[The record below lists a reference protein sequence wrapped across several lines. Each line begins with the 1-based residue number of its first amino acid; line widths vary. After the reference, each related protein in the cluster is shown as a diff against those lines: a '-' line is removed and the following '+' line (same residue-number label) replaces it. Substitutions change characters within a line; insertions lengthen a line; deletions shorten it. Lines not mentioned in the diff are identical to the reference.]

1 MMSEYAKDKTRIHID
16 QKAYESPNP
25 TTGADFYDL
34 TNMHGNNVLYREVSG
49 DHEDELVRI
58 DAAEIHLK
66 EDEHFHTGKPPEWY
80 HVVTINTDDFVVD
93 HESMTFAEIVNLAF
107 PQPPTGLDPKF
118 TVSFEHAESKPHH
131 GDLPENG
138 AITIKKHGTIID
150 VAHSNRS

>member
-1 MMSEYAKDKTRIHID
+1 MSEHPKHQTRIHID

-25 TTGADFYDL
+25 TPGVELYDL
-34 TNMHGNNVLYREVSG
+34 AQVHGNHVLYREVSG

-58 DAAEIHLK
+58 DAVEIHLT

-93 HESMTFAEIVNLAF
+93 HALLTFAEIVKMAF
-107 PQPPTGLDPKF
+107 PQPPSGLDPKF
-118 TVSFEHAESKPHH
+118 TVSFEHAESEPHY

-138 AITIKKHGTIID
+138 SVTIKKHGTTFD

>member
-1 MMSEYAKDKTRIHID
+1 MMSEHEKNRTRVHID

-25 TTGADFYDL
+25 TTGEDFYDL
-34 TNMHGNNVLYREVSG
+34 AHVHGNHVLYREVSG
-49 DHEDELVRI
+49 NHEDELVRI
-58 DAAEIHLK
+58 DLPEMHLK

-80 HVVTINTDDFVVD
+80 HVVTINTTDFVVD
-93 HESMTFAEIVNLAF
+93 HASMTFAEIVKLAF

-131 GDLPENG
+131 GDLSESG
-138 AITIKKHGTIID
+138 AITIKKNGTIID